1 MAPLDE
7 LPKDG
12 IIRLTTEQGLELITS
27 TKNEQIDEN
36 ESSTDNSDN
45 EPPEN
50 NMADTFLQCELS
62 NLAAS
67 LQLSCRLVY
76 VKLRGTSLQL
86 NAPCSQEIALPK
98 AI

>member
-1 MAPLDE
+1 MNFQKMVLSGWPQNEAVNWSPD
-7 LPKDG
+7 
-12 IIRLTTEQGLELITS
+12 
-27 TKNEQIDEN
+27 KNEQIDEN
-36 ESSTDNSDN
+36 DSSTDDSDD

-76 VKLRGTSLQL
+76 VKLRGVSL
-86 NAPCSQEIALPK
+86 
-98 AI
+98 